1 MGSSGGY
8 SSIIMIIL
16 MLVIFYLF
24 LILPENK
31 KKKKLN
37 EMRSNLK
44 VGDDIVTI
52 GGMMG
57 KVVHVTDDSVT
68 FETIRFASRSPSGP
82 FPRTPAPRHRL
93 PRKRRS
99 ARLPSRKQKKRKRK
113 SRSTRSRRAP
123 RCNAAFGMIHPL
135 QEYAVMHT
143 FCRGCFFEYGTKMAA
158 DALAR
163 GGGRPGRT
171 WTRAALELA
180 GCAGHESRCAARHRC
195 APCCVGVLRACVS
208 CCRRAL
214 AAAGAGEGTWRS
226 DDMGGVGDRISHP
239 EGGRWC
245 AGFLRRYRHDAA
257 DRAGCRDRRF
267 VHFS

>member
-68 FETIRFASRSPSGP
+68 FETSEDQVRIQVAKWAISTNARAEARCQG
-82 FPRTPAPRHRL
+82 
-93 PRKRRS
+93 S
-99 ARLPSRKQKKRKRK
+99 AGAQGCQAESERNKKG
-113 SRSTRSRRAP
+113 RA
-123 RCNAAFGMIHPL
+123 
-135 QEYAVMHT
+135 E
-143 FCRGCFFEYGTKMAA
+143 
-158 DALAR
+158 AR
-163 GGGRPGRT
+163 G
-171 WTRAALELA
+171 A
-180 GCAGHESRCAARHRC
+180 
-195 APCCVGVLRACVS
+195 
-208 CCRRAL
+208 
-214 AAAGAGEGTWRS
+214 EGPRGIKLLS
-226 DDMGGVGDRISHP
+226 
-239 EGGRWC
+239 E
-245 AGFLRRYRHDAA
+245 
-257 DRAGCRDRRF
+257 
-267 VHFS
+267 

>member
-1 MGSSGGY
+1 MGNGGY

-37 EMRSNLK
+37 EMRSSLK

-68 FETIRFASRSPSGP
+68 FETSEDRFAFRLPSGP
-82 FPRTPAPRHRL
+82 FPRTPAPRRRL
-93 PRKRRS
+93 PRKLRT

-123 RCNAAFGMIHPL
+123 RCKAAFGMIHPL
-135 QEYAVMHT
+135 QEYAVMHM
-143 FCRGCFFEYGTKMAA
+143 FCRGCFFAYGTKMAA
-158 DALAR
+158 
-163 GGGRPGRT
+163 
-171 WTRAALELA
+171 AALTRGSLRLDRSRADIDAELA
-180 GCAGHESRCAARHRC
+180 G
-195 APCCVGVLRACVS
+195 GVCGEPR
-208 CCRRAL
+208 
-214 AAAGAGEGTWRS
+214 AAA
-226 DDMGGVGDRISHP
+226 
-239 EGGRWC
+239 
-245 AGFLRRYRHDAA
+245 
-257 DRAGCRDRRF
+257 
-267 VHFS
+267 